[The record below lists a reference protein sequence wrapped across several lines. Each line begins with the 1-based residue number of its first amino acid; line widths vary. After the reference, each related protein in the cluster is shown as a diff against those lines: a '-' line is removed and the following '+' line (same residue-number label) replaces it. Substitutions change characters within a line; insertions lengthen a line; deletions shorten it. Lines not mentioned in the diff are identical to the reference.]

1 MPARHERHP
10 LEHPCRRIT
19 RTVAS
24 NERFPVN
31 RRGQVL
37 YRLKHPFR
45 DGITHIVP
53 RPIEFL
59 ARLTSLVPRPCACLT
74 RCHGTLAPISL
85 AWGVD
90 NRTAA
95 VRLIN
100 ETPAATRPDLRV
112 CGGDV
117 NVYLTFAACL
127 AAAST
132 GSSTGPI
139 RGRSPRAT
147 STSGA

>member
-1 MPARHERHP
+1 MPARHKRHP
-10 LEHPCRRIT
+10 LEHPCRYIA
-19 RTVAS
+19 RTAAS

-59 ARLTSLVPRPCACLT
+59 AHLTSLVPRPRACLT

-100 ETPAATRPDLRV
+100 ETPAAT
-112 CGGDV
+112 
-117 NVYLTFAACL
+117 
-127 AAAST
+127 
-132 GSSTGPI
+132 
-139 RGRSPRAT
+139 
-147 STSGA
+147 